1 MNEKNRREKKANNK
15 RFEQHTNSD
24 QARKIRES
32 FGLPKEKKKKKR
44 KEKGK
49 QGKSD
54 KQGRPN
60 NYNDTIINQHI
71 TSTTR
76 SDTNTVGTTGPVL
89 NWYNNNL
96 PCKPHKKAQQP
107 K

>member
-1 MNEKNRREKKANNK
+1 MKKNRRKKKANNK
-15 RFEQHTNSD
+15 
-24 QARKIRES
+24 S
-32 FGLPKEKKKKKR
+32 FGLPKEKKKK
-44 KEKGK
+44 KGK

-96 PCKPHKKAQQP
+96 RCKPHKKAQQP
-107 K
+107 KLNKGDN